1 MSFSVKMSEFDDQRL
16 FPSAFN
22 VTEIIYHRR
31 MFITICEQG
40 VYLADVGS
48 LMVINLTEIK
58 SARNGGFGV

>member
-22 VTEIIYHRR
+22 FSEIIYHRR
-31 MFITICEQG
+31 IFITICEQG